1 MIEKFARA
9 RGSLQS
15 ELQKRDTRRERRPRR
30 MVAVSSPSPL
40 GPTRAASCKV
50 NRIGHTIL
58 PALLCVSALAF
69 AAPWALAQ
77 QQPPRAQ
84 PKAAAKSAPSG
95 TPASE
100 AQLRQRVEQLEEQ
113 LVDMQVLVGTL
124 ESLARG
130 GGGGGGAARSGGS
143 SGASETARIDALE
156 TQVRAM
162 TMQIEDLSRQLRQRQ
177 GRSDDGPPPVRESAM
192 PSFGSQSHAAAPP
205 LSPAAPSAA
214 PSTVPG
220 FGSLTVTPQGG
231 GDRIGQMI
239 SASPAPVEGS
249 RLPPAVHDA
258 ASAKELYETAYGYL
272 LQQDYAAAE
281 AAFDEFL
288 NRYPNDHLTPDA
300 QYWLGE
306 TLFVQRRYKPAG
318 QAFLRVVQN
327 HRQSAKAPN
336 SLLMLAMTLEQLG
349 QKDCAL
355 FSELE
360 SKHPNAPQ
368 EIKARARVV
377 KQRVGC

>member
-1 MIEKFARA
+1 MART
-9 RGSLQS
+9 G
-15 ELQKRDTRRERRPRR
+15 
-30 MVAVSSPSPL
+30 
-40 GPTRAASCKV
+40 
-50 NRIGHTIL
+50 L
-58 PALLCVSALAF
+58 PALVCVGTLVLAST
-69 AAPWALAQ
+69 WAVAQ
-77 QQPPRAQ
+77 QPLPPPGAATAPRPPQ
-84 PKAAAKSAPSG
+84 PKAAAPKAPTAG
-95 TPASE
+95 APATE

-130 GGGGGGAARSGGS
+130 GGAAPARPGS
-143 SGASETARIDALE
+143 SGGASEAARIDALE

-162 TMQIEDLSRQLRQRQ
+162 TMQIEELTRALRQRQ
-177 GRSDDGPPPVRESAM
+177 GRGEESPPPVREGAIS
-192 PSFGSQSHAAAPP
+192 PFGSQSQAAAPP
-205 LSPAAPSAA
+205 PPAAA
-214 PSTVPG
+214 PGG
-220 FGSLTVTPQGG
+220 FGSLTVTPQA

-239 SASPAPVEGS
+239 SATPAPAEGG
-249 RLPPAVHDA
+249 RLPPAIGDA
-258 ASAKELYETAYGYL
+258 GSAKELYETAYGYL

-288 NRYPNDHLTPDA
+288 NRYPNDPLTADA

-327 HRQSAKAPN
+327 HRQSTKAPN

-355 FSELE
+355 FNELE
-360 SKHPNAPQ
+360 TRHPNASQ
-368 EIKARARVV
+368 EIKGRARVV
-377 KQRVGC
+377 KLRVGC

>member
-1 MIEKFARA
+1 MRLA
-9 RGSLQS
+9 
-15 ELQKRDTRRERRPRR
+15 
-30 MVAVSSPSPL
+30 
-40 GPTRAASCKV
+40 
-50 NRIGHTIL
+50 L
-58 PALLCVSALAF
+58 PALICASAIALASS
-69 AAPWALAQ
+69 WALAQ
-77 QQPPRAQ
+77 QPAPGASTAPRPQ
-84 PKAAAKSAPSG
+84 PKAAAKAAPAG
-95 TPASE
+95 TPASD

-113 LVDMQVLVGTL
+113 LVEMQVLVGTL

-130 GGGGGGAARSGGS
+130 GAAPARAGSS
-143 SGASETARIDALE
+143 SGASEAARIDALE

-162 TMQIEDLSRQLRQRQ
+162 TLQIEELSRQLRQRQ
-177 GRSDDGPPPVRESAM
+177 GGRGDEAPPPVREGAL
-192 PSFGSQSHAAAPP
+192 PPFGSQSQAG
-205 LSPAAPSAA
+205 APSAA
-214 PSTVPG
+214 QG
-220 FGSLTVTPQGG
+220 FGSVIVTPQS

-239 SASPAPVEGS
+239 SAAPGLVEGS
-249 RLPPAVHDA
+249 RLPPAVHNA
-258 ASAKELYETAYGYL
+258 GSAKELYETAYGYL

-281 AAFDEFL
+281 AAFEEFL
-288 NRYPNDHLTPDA
+288 NRYPSDHLTADA

-327 HRQSAKAPN
+327 HRQSTKAPN

-355 FSELE
+355 FTELE
-360 SKHPNAPQ
+360 TKHPNAPQ

>member
-1 MIEKFARA
+1 VIHHFSLRPDVHSGDGARLITL
-9 RGSLQS
+9 RKSLPV
-15 ELQKRDTRRERRPRR
+15 LLC
-30 MVAVSSPSPL
+30 AGALALVSS
-40 GPTRAASCKV
+40 
-50 NRIGHTIL
+50 
-58 PALLCVSALAF
+58 
-69 AAPWALAQ
+69 WAQAQQ
-77 QQPPRAQ
+77 QQPPPRIQ
-84 PKAAAKSAPSG
+84 PKAAAKSAPAG
-95 TPASE
+95 TPAGE

-130 GGGGGGAARSGGS
+130 GGGAAPPRPGAA

-162 TMQIEDLSRQLRQRQ
+162 TMQIEELSRALRQRQ
-177 GRSDDGPPPVRESAM
+177 GRSEEMAPPIRESAM
-192 PSFGSQSHAAAPP
+192 PPPAGQGFASAPP
-205 LSPAAPSAA
+205 PAAS
-214 PSTVPG
+214 SG
-220 FGSLTVTPQGG
+220 FGSLTVTPQP

-239 SASPAPVEGS
+239 SATPAPVQSG
-249 RLPPAVHDA
+249 RLPPAINDA
-258 ASAKELYETAYGYL
+258 SSAKELYETAYGYL
-272 LQQDYAAAE
+272 LQQDYPAAE
-281 AAFDEFL
+281 AAFEEFL
-288 NRYPNDHLTPDA
+288 NRFPNDHLTADA

-327 HRQSAKAPN
+327 HRQSGKAPN

-355 FSELE
+355 FTELE

-368 EIKARARVV
+368 DIKARARVV

>member
-1 MIEKFARA
+1 M
-9 RGSLQS
+9 
-15 ELQKRDTRRERRPRR
+15 P
-30 MVAVSSPSPL
+30 
-40 GPTRAASCKV
+40 
-50 NRIGHTIL
+50 
-58 PALLCVSALAF
+58 
-69 AAPWALAQ
+69 
-77 QQPPRAQ
+77 
-84 PKAAAKSAPSG
+84 G
-95 TPASE
+95 TD

-130 GGGGGGAARSGGS
+130 GGAPARAVGGG
-143 SGASETARIDALE
+143 SGASEAARIDALE

-177 GRSDDGPPPVRESAM
+177 GQRDEAPLPPVREGAL
-192 PSFGSQSHAAAPP
+192 PPPLGQSQAAAPP
-205 LSPAAPSAA
+205 AAS
-214 PSTVPG
+214 G
-220 FGSLTVTPQGG
+220 FGSVTVTPQGG

-239 SASPAPVEGS
+239 SATPAPVQGG
-249 RLPPAVHDA
+249 RLPPAIGDA
-258 ASAKELYETAYGYL
+258 GSAKELYETAYGYL

-288 NRYPNDHLTPDA
+288 SRYPNDHLTADA

-349 QKDCAL
+349 QMDCAL
-355 FSELE
+355 FNELE
-360 SKHPNAPQ
+360 TKHPNAPQ
-368 EIKARARVV
+368 EIKARARIV

>member
-1 MIEKFARA
+1 
-9 RGSLQS
+9 
-15 ELQKRDTRRERRPRR
+15 
-30 MVAVSSPSPL
+30 MVRK
-40 GPTRAASCKV
+40 G
-50 NRIGHTIL
+50 L
-58 PALLCVSALAF
+58 PVFLCAGLFAF
-69 AAPWALAQ
+69 ASSCVLAQ
-77 QQPPRAQ
+77 QQPRVQ
-84 PKAAAKSAPSG
+84 PKAAAKSAPAG
-95 TPASE
+95 TPAGE

-130 GGGGGGAARSGGS
+130 GGAAASPRPGGGFT
-143 SGASETARIDALE
+143 GASETARIDALE

-162 TMQIEDLSRQLRQRQ
+162 TMQIEELSRALRQRQ
-177 GRSDDGPPPVRESAM
+177 GRGEEIAPPPTREGALSPPAGQG
-192 PSFGSQSHAAAPP
+192 FAAAAVPE
-205 LSPAAPSAA
+205 APG
-214 PSTVPG
+214 G
-220 FGSLTVTPQGG
+220 FGSLTVTPQT

-239 SASPAPVEGS
+239 SATPAPVQSG
-249 RLPPAVHDA
+249 RLPPAIADA
-258 ASAKELYETAYGYL
+258 SSAKELYETAYGYL
-272 LQQDYAAAE
+272 LQQDYPAAE
-281 AAFDEFL
+281 TAFEEFL
-288 NRYPNDHLTPDA
+288 NRFPNDHLTADA

-327 HRQSAKAPN
+327 HRQSGKAPN

-355 FSELE
+355 FTELE

-368 EIKARARVV
+368 DIKARARVV

>member
-1 MIEKFARA
+1 
-9 RGSLQS
+9 L
-15 ELQKRDTRRERRPRR
+15 
-30 MVAVSSPSPL
+30 
-40 GPTRAASCKV
+40 
-50 NRIGHTIL
+50 
-58 PALLCVSALAF
+58 
-69 AAPWALAQ
+69 ALAQ
-77 QQPPRAQ
+77 QQQPPRGQ
-84 PKAAAKSAPSG
+84 QKAAKSAPAG
-95 TPASE
+95 PATD

-130 GGGGGGAARSGGS
+130 GGAPVRSGGGG
-143 SGASETARIDALE
+143 GASETARVDALE

-162 TMQIEDLSRQLRQRQ
+162 TLQIEQMSQQLRQRS
-177 GRSDDGPPPVRESAM
+177 GRGDEGPPFREGAL
-192 PSFGSQSHAAAPP
+192 PSPAFPGQAPPQGQAPQGQAAA
-205 LSPAAPSAA
+205 
-214 PSTVPG
+214 PG
-220 FGSLTVTPQGG
+220 FGSVTVTPQGG
-231 GDRIGQMI
+231 DRIGQI
-239 SASPAPVEGS
+239 IGNTPPPVQGG
-249 RLPPAVHDA
+249 RLPPAVRDA
-258 ASAKELYETAYGYL
+258 GSAKELYETAYGYL

-288 NRYPNDHLTPDA
+288 NRFPNDHLTPDA

-327 HRQSAKAPN
+327 HRQSTKAPN

-360 SKHPNAPQ
+360 SKHPNASQ